1 MNYAEYQSG
10 TNNTNL
16 SFNFEFGVRFSLSTN
31 WHLDIKTTKK
41 PATSSY

>member
-1 MNYAEYQSG
+1 
-10 TNNTNL
+10 
-16 SFNFEFGVRFSLSTN
+16 VRFSLSTN